1 MKNVG
6 EAFLTSMGNSSPSI
20 LFLISLPRQFC
31 VIVAVVI
38 VGFLFFFFCLFCFVL
53 WLVCDLR
60 GVRGW
65 KSLNNSVG
73 KGVFWSRVW
82 NVPAISEPTLGPP
95 ISDPLCRTPSQA
107 PDPGPPSQFPKFS
120 DLYPWL
126 AISGTSIRVTLLIWN
141 DNFLAFCSHHGI
153 IHETCNISTFVVCF
167 F

>member
-38 VGFLFFFFCLFCFVL
+38 VGFLFFFFVCFVL
-53 WLVCDLR
+53 FCDWFVIW
-60 GVRGW
+60 GVSGGGRAW
-65 KSLNNSVG
+65 TI
-73 KGVFWSRVW
+73 VW
-82 NVPAISEPTLGPP
+82 VKAFFGAGFGTFLPSQNPL
-95 ISDPLCRTPSQA
+95 SDPPFQIPYAGPPSQA
-107 PDPGPPSQFPKFS
+107 PDLGPPSQFPKFS